1 MAKRRRYTDKF
12 KAGAV
17 VMVESEGYP
26 GDKYALGRVA
36 DKLKINKRTL
46 RRWVENDTG
55 APDDEIVTQEKN
67 GIIDLI
73 DAEIEAAFKEMPS
86 ARGEASY
93 RDLVIGT
100 ATLIDKKQLLIG
112 EPTERTENTHDIDGV
127 IDIRTDIQRRLARI
141 SASHS
146 SSDVSGQPD
155 ADAT

>member
-26 GDKYALGRVA
+26 GDPFALARVA
-36 DKLKINKRTL
+36 DRLNINKRTL

-67 GIIDLI
+67 GIVELI
-73 DAEIEAAFKEMPS
+73 DAEIQLAFKEMNK
-86 ARGEASY
+86 ARSDASY
-93 RDLVIGT
+93 RDLVIGA
-100 ATLIDKKQLLIG
+100 ATLLDKKQLLIG
-112 EPTERTENTHDIDGV
+112 EPTERTENIHDVDGV
-127 IDIRTDIQRRLARI
+127 IDIRTDIQRKLARI
-141 SASHS
+141 ADSGETSR
-146 SSDVSGQPD
+146 VSEQSD